1 MFKTGCFEDIY
12 MTNPKKGMATV
23 YCFGHSY
30 LEHSN
35 LFPDIIGVFGFEFQ
49 IFLETLFEGEI

>member
-1 MFKTGCFEDIY
+1 